1 MAKLDNKRSKRVLY
15 IEDTLSSIEHLSINW
30 LMIPVLRYSLAIKYV
45 TLFYYLF
52 LFFSWI
58 CDRNAW
64 HLIMIGERKFLEQ
77 IETFRTKNKEKQAL
91 KFSIVI
97 KLIDDWSN
105 TTSDCI
111 RFTYARKFTSYFE
124 LTCINY
130 PIDRNVSFIKK
141 YYRKK
146 NNSTTIIPRKR
157 GQQDQWWM
165 FNDAYSRLRKIW
177 KKEKRKRKY
186 GTIPREN
193 LRDNRCSQ
201 EHLRSSH
208 WSDVC
213 MQKKCLSYVN

>member
-77 IETFRTKNKEKQAL
+77 IETFRTKNKEKEAL

-141 YYRKK
+141 YYTKK
-146 NNSTTIIPRKR
+146 NNSITIIPRKR

-177 KKEKRKRKY
+177 KKKEKKIWNNTSRKFARQSLFS
-186 GTIPREN
+186 GT
-193 LRDNRCSQ
+193 
-201 EHLRSSH
+201 SSIF
-208 WSDVC
+208 SLIGRLYA
-213 MQKKCLSYVN
+213 KKMLILC

>member
-1 MAKLDNKRSKRVLY
+1 
-15 IEDTLSSIEHLSINW
+15 
-30 LMIPVLRYSLAIKYV
+30 MIPVLRYSLAIKYV

-64 HLIMIGERKFLEQ
+64 HLIMIGERKFPEQ
-77 IETFRTKNKEKQAL
+77 IETFRTKNKEKEAL

-141 YYRKK
+141 YYTKK
-146 NNSTTIIPRKR
+146 NNSITIIPRKR

-177 KKEKRKRKY
+177 KKKEKKIWNNTSRKFARQSLFS
-186 GTIPREN
+186 GT
-193 LRDNRCSQ
+193 
-201 EHLRSSH
+201 SSIF
-208 WSDVC
+208 SLIGRLYA
-213 MQKKCLSYVN
+213 KKMLILC